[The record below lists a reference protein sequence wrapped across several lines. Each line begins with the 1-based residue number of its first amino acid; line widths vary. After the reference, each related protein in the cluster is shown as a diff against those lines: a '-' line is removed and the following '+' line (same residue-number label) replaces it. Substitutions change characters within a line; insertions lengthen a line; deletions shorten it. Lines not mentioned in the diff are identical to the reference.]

1 MADSTRVAAGHKAN
15 LNNPHTSVESKVHSK
30 EVLKEEFGEDVPYK
44 DGKHPGNVAG
54 GLKAY
59 AASPSWAITRAVL
72 MKRQRYYQPERI

>member
-30 EVLKEEFGEDVPYK
+30 DVLKEEFGEDVPYK

-54 GLKAY
+54 GLKA
-59 AASPSWAITRAVL
+59 AIANPSVSDEAKESA
-72 MKRQRYYQPERI
+72 KERLEDMGA